1 MYIGIHTAQRQSN
14 TNVHWYSYGAAPTK
28 SAHVWLIGLKACRK
42 QIEARSGQ
50 VTDFG
55 IPDREGAP
63 PWGGVKKTIPLAKKK
78 AATKR
83 PG

>member
-1 MYIGIHTAQRQSN
+1 MSVSTLAGLRGP
-14 TNVHWYSYGAAPTK
+14 VAAPTK

-42 QIEARSGQ
+42 QIEAHIGL

-55 IPDREGAP
+55 IPDLGGGP
-63 PWGGVKKTIPLAKKK
+63 PRGGSRKVPPNPERK

-83 PG
+83 PD

>member
-1 MYIGIHTAQRQSN
+1 MSVSTLAGLRGP
-14 TNVHWYSYGAAPTK
+14 VAAPTK

-63 PWGGVKKTIPLAKKK
+63 PRGGGKENTPPSKEEGRNEET
-78 AATKR
+78 
-83 PG
+83 